1 MVGGLRFAYRR
12 ARARCREQGL
22 ALLALALMA
31 SASRGENPTAA
42 STSDE
47 SQAAARRSVPMA
59 KVDPQYRP
67 LVASIMAEPTIF
79 RRLPTS
85 VVDCRPE
92 LFTFL
97 AQNPEV
103 MVEIWRHLGVSQV
116 TLTRIDERTCEISDG
131 AGTTGTIIVVEQTC
145 EEGAQNRIVM
155 LADGSFEGKPFQ
167 QPISAQ
173 CVLILT
179 SGSKEETN
187 GRRYVAARLDA
198 FIKLDRKSLALVAKA
213 VYPFVG
219 QTADRNFADTMLFVS
234 NLSYT
239 AEKRPEAI
247 EQVAIDMKN
256 LDQPRRQGLIKAAY
270 QCAEAGRQWEM
281 TRERQASLVTPAK

>member
-1 MVGGLRFAYRR
+1 MVGGIRLAYKS
-12 ARARCREQGL
+12 ARARRRGSGL
-22 ALLALALMA
+22 ALLALLFLATA
-31 SASRGENPTAA
+31 ARAESASDA
-42 STSDE
+42 STSE
-47 SQAAARRSVPMA
+47 ATQVEARRSIPLA
-59 KVDPQYRP
+59 KIDPQFRP
-67 LVASIMAEPTIF
+67 AVAEVIGEPTIF
-79 RRLPTS
+79 RRMPTS
-85 VVDCRPE
+85 VIDCRPE

-116 TLTRIDERTCEISDG
+116 TLTRIDERTCKISDG

-155 LADGSFEGKPFQ
+155 LANGSFSGKPFQ
-167 QPISAQ
+167 QAISAQ
-173 CVLILT
+173 CVFVLT

-187 GRRYVAARLDA
+187 GRRFVAARMDA
-198 FIKLDRKSLALVAKA
+198 FIKLDRMSLALVAKA
-213 VYPFVG
+213 VHPFVG
-219 QTADRNFADTMLFVS
+219 QTADRNFTDTMLFVS

-270 QCAEAGRQWEM
+270 QCAEAGREWEM
-281 TRERQASLVTPAK
+281 SRARQASLETNSR

>member
-1 MVGGLRFAYRR
+1 MVGGIRLAYKS
-12 ARARCREQGL
+12 ARARRRGGGL
-22 ALLALALMA
+22 ALLALLLLATA
-31 SASRGENPTAA
+31 ARAGESSEA
-42 STSDE
+42 STSEATQAE
-47 SQAAARRSVPMA
+47 SRRSIPLA
-59 KVDPQYRP
+59 KIDPQFRP
-67 LVASIMAEPTIF
+67 AVAAVIADPTIF
-79 RRLPTS
+79 RRMPTS

-116 TLTRIDERTCEISDG
+116 TLTRIDERTCKISDG

-155 LADGSFEGKPFQ
+155 LASGSFEGKPFQ

-173 CVLILT
+173 CVLVLT

-187 GRRYVAARLDA
+187 GRRFVAARMDA
-198 FIKLDRKSLALVAKA
+198 FIKLDRMSLALVAKA
-213 VYPFVG
+213 VHPFVG
-219 QTADRNFADTMLFVS
+219 QTADRNFTDTMLFVS

-270 QCAEAGRQWEM
+270 QCAEAGRQWELSR
-281 TRERQASLVTPAK
+281 TRQASLQTTSQ